1 MWRYWVMNAAAE
13 SEVKTGHLRKMEGAE
28 QRLELVKADMM
39 DLASLQAAVQDCQGV
54 FHTACPVP
62 PLITHP
68 EVSYASLSLSHTHTH
83 TASLPSKLDQLHLL
97 ALCALESV

>member
-1 MWRYWVMNAAAE
+1 MWRRVMNAAE
-13 SEVKTGHLRKMEGAE
+13 SEVKAGHLRKMDGAE

-39 DLASLQAAVQDCQGV
+39 DLASLQAAVEDCQGV

-68 EVSYASLSLSHTHTH
+68 EVSLSLSLYIYIYTHN
-83 TASLPSKLDQLHLL
+83 LPTIQT
-97 ALCALESV
+97 